1 MWQSQFP
8 REKSQLMNTGT
19 LRSSWWYML
28 SLLRT
33 LSLVHQCASC
43 NAWDVI
49 TILIFTEITEC
60 SLWAGYSSQTF
71 WEYTEIKDSGLHDQH
86 PTPTPTQ
93 GLLWHIYLMVGEIFN
108 LLYKGLSEEPFFPLL
123 SSFLENTDP
132 AQAQHMKPGGAYL
145 LKSC

>member
-86 PTPTPTQ
+86 PTPTPTHTFP
-93 GLLWHIYLMVGEIFN
+93 GNKKITRNNLDCVNFLVLRKNARENCPPRKLMSRFTKCELI
-108 LLYKGLSEEPFFPLL
+108 
-123 SSFLENTDP
+123 
-132 AQAQHMKPGGAYL
+132 A
-145 LKSC
+145 LKVNF